1 MMALPNGA
9 GLSRRGFLA
18 GTGVAV
24 AAVAVGPFSG
34 PLSAWAGEDSDSK
47 QRDAYTWKNAVIN
60 GGGFVSGIVFN
71 ETARNL
77 IYARTDIGGCYR
89 WQEDSRTWKP
99 LLDWVG
105 RDKWGYSGVVS
116 MATDP
121 VETNRVYAAVGT
133 YTLDWDPNNGA
144 ILYSDDRGE
153 TWGIA
158 ELPFK
163 QGGNMP
169 GRGMGERLV
178 VNPADN
184 AELYLGTPNGNGLWR
199 SKDYGRTWAAVE
211 SFPNPGNF
219 VIDPGNIILADNQGV
234 IWIDFDQIGGKIYV
248 GVADPADPLYVSEDG
263 GATWQAVPGAAEALG
278 AVDGNRTIPNQSAVD
293 DVNGYLYIA
302 TSHDPGPGNAPA
314 ASGNGGKIM
323 RLSTQTGEWTDVTPT
338 YNPRGVI
345 PGFGGITVDRQNPGT
360 LMTATRNNWWPDEII
375 YRSTDSGQT
384 WQLSWDYAEGEERT
398 DRFDMDSSGSP
409 WLSWNGEDQGAAYA
423 VKHGWMIDAL
433 AIDPHDPDRIM
444 WGTGATIWGTEELTR
459 WDSQGELIGEDEAG
473 RRIALPVEK
482 FTVGVRVEGLEE
494 TAVLDLAAL
503 GGALVSAVGDV
514 SGFVHTDLD
523 RAEPMIDADWST
535 GTSVD
540 FAQSNPDIIVG
551 AGRVHGNEKGH
562 VGVSTD
568 RGKTWRN
575 AARVDGVPGDG
586 HGGTVAISADGS
598 RIVWSPSDTEITPVY
613 STDLG
618 ATWNPVQ
625 GLPAGAKI
633 RSDRV
638 RAAVLYSFSGG
649 TFYRS
654 TDGGVTFTDAGA
666 VGLPAGGVEDF
677 RAVPGRKNHVW
688 LAGRG
693 DAKEGI
699 SGGMWRSKDGGTTW
713 KKITEFQMA
722 DSIGFGKAA
731 KRSGY
736 PAIYTSASIGG
747 KAGIYRS
754 IDGGNKW
761 YRINDDEHQWANAG
775 AAITGDPLLYGR
787 VYLATNGRGIIY
799 GDITA

>member
-1 MMALPNGA
+1 MRRRTFTATASVGA
-9 GLSRRGFLA
+9 AAATAAIAA
-18 GTGVAV
+18 G
-24 AAVAVGPFSG
+24 S
-34 PLSAWAGEDSDSK
+34 LSAWAENSDSEQTK
-47 QRDAYTWKNAVIN
+47 GYTWKNAVIN

-71 ETARNL
+71 ETEPNL
-77 IYARTDIGGCYR
+77 IYNRTDIGGCYR
-89 WQEDSRTWKP
+89 WQEDTRTWKP

-105 RDKWGYSGVVS
+105 RDKWGYSGVVA

-121 VETNRVYAAVGT
+121 VETDRVYAAVGM
-133 YTLDWDPNNGA
+133 YTNEWDPNNGA

-169 GRGMGERLV
+169 GRGMGERLA

-211 SFPNPGNF
+211 NFPNPGNF
-219 VIDPGNIILADNQGV
+219 VVEPGNIILGDNQGV
-234 IWIDFDQIGGKIYV
+234 IWIDFDQIGGKVYV

-278 AVDGNRTIPNQSAVD
+278 EVDGNPTFPNQSAVD
-293 DVNGYLYIA
+293 DTNGYLYIA

-323 RLSTQTGEWTDVTPT
+323 RLATQTGEWTDVSPT

-360 LMTATRNNWWPDEII
+360 IMTVTRNNWWPDEII
-375 YRSTDSGQT
+375 YRSTDSGAT
-384 WQLSWDYAEGEERT
+384 WSLSWDYAEGEDRT

-409 WLSWNGEDQGAAYA
+409 WLSWNGEDEGQAYA
-423 VKHGWMIDAL
+423 VKHGWMMDAL
-433 AIDPHDPDRIM
+433 VIDPHDSDRIM

-459 WDSQGELIGEDEAG
+459 WDSQGELIGENEAG
-473 RRIALPVEK
+473 ERVALPVEK
-482 FTVGVRVEGLEE
+482 FTVGVRVEGVEE
-494 TAVLDLAAL
+494 CAIIDLAAI

-514 SGFVHTDLD
+514 TGFIHTDLD
-523 RAEPMIDADWST
+523 RAELMFDTGWSMA
-535 GTSVD
+535 TSVD
-540 FAQSNPDIIVG
+540 FAQSDPDVIVAVG
-551 AGRVHGNEKGH
+551 QGYYGNEKGH

-568 RGKTWRN
+568 RGKTWSKTGIEGL
-575 AARVDGVPGDG
+575 AGDR
-586 HGGTVAISADGS
+586 HPGTVAVSADGS
-598 RIVWSPSDTEITPVY
+598 TILWSPSDTEITPVY

-618 ATWNPVQ
+618 ETWTPVE

-638 RAAVLYSFSGG
+638 KASVLYSFSGG

-654 TDGGVTFTDAGA
+654 TDGGATFTDTGA
-666 VGLPAGGVEDF
+666 TGLPSAGVEDF
-677 RAVPGRKNHVW
+677 RAVPGKKNHVW

-693 DAKEGI
+693 DEKEGAP
-699 SGGMWRSKDGGTTW
+699 GGMWRSKDGGTTW
-713 KKITEFQMA
+713 KQITKFETA
-722 DSIGFGKAA
+722 DSVGFGKAA
-731 KRSGY
+731 KNSGY
-736 PAIYTSASIGG
+736 PTIYTWALTGG
-747 KAGIYRS
+747 KSGIYRS
-754 IDGGNKW
+754 IDGGTRW
-761 YRINDDEHQWANAG
+761 TRINDDEHQWANAG
-775 AAITGDPLLYGR
+775 AVITGDPLIYGR
-787 VYLATNGRGIIY
+787 VYLGTNGRGIIY
-799 GDITA
+799 GDIA

>member
-1 MMALPNGA
+1 MTALPQNT

-18 GTGVAV
+18 GAGVAA
-24 AAVAVGPFSG
+24 AAVAIGTLSAPY
-34 PLSAWAGEDSDSK
+34 SAWAGEYAGA
-47 QRDAYTWKNAVIN
+47 QPLDAYTWRNAVIN
-60 GGGFVSGIVFN
+60 GGGFVPGIIFN
-71 ETARNL
+71 ETEPNL

-89 WQEDSRTWKP
+89 WQEESRTWKP

-105 RDKWGYSGVVS
+105 RDRWGYAGVVS

-121 VETNRVYAAVGT
+121 VDTHRVYAAVGT
-133 YTLDWDPNNGA
+133 YTIDWDPNNGA
-144 ILYSDDRGE
+144 VLYSDDRGD

-199 SKDYGRTWAAVE
+199 SKDHGRTWAKVE
-211 SFPNPGNF
+211 NFPNPGNF
-219 VIDPGNIILADNQGV
+219 VIDPANPLTADIQGV
-234 IWIDFDQIGGKIYV
+234 IWIDFDRIGGKIYV

-263 GATWQAVPGAAEALG
+263 GTSWQAVPGAAEFLG
-278 AVDGNRTIPNQSAVD
+278 AADGNRTIPCQSAVD
-293 DVNGYLYIA
+293 NTNGYLYIV
-302 TSHDPGPGNAPA
+302 TSHDPGPYNGAP
-314 ASGNGGKIM
+314 ASGNGGKIV
-323 RLSTQTGEWTDVTPT
+323 RLATQTGEWTDITPT

-345 PGFGGITVDRQNPGT
+345 PGFGGLALDRQNPGT
-360 LMTATRNNWWPDEII
+360 LMAATRNNWYPDEIL
-375 YRSTDSGQT
+375 YRSVDSGQT
-384 WQLSWDYAEGEERT
+384 WQLSWDYAEGQDRH
-398 DRFDMDSSGSP
+398 DRFVMNNSGSP
-409 WLSWNGEDQGAAYA
+409 WLSWNGENEGPQYA

-433 AIDPHDPDRIM
+433 AIDPHNSDRIM
-444 WGTGATIWGTEELTR
+444 WGTGATIWGSEELTR
-459 WDSQGELIGEDEAG
+459 WDSQGELIGVDEAG

-503 GGALVSAVGDV
+503 GGTLVSAVGDLG
-514 SGFVHTDLD
+514 GFVHTDLD
-523 RAEPMIDADWST
+523 RAEPMIDTDWSS

-540 FAQSNPDIIVG
+540 FAQFNPDLIVG
-551 AGRVHGNEKGH
+551 TGRVHGNEKGH

-575 AARVDGVPGDG
+575 VARVEGVLGDG
-586 HGGTVAISADGS
+586 HAGAVAISADGS
-598 RIVWSPSDTEITPVY
+598 RIFWSPSETEVTPVY

-618 ATWNPVQ
+618 RTWIPVR

-638 RAAVLYSFSGG
+638 KASVLYSFSGG
-649 TFYRS
+649 RFYRS
-654 TDGGVTFTDAGA
+654 TDGGATFSDTGA
-666 VGLPAGGVEDF
+666 TGLPTGAVEDF
-677 RAVPGRKNHVW
+677 RAVPGHKNHVW

-693 DAKEGI
+693 DEKEGVG
-699 SGGMWRSKDGGTTW
+699 GGMWRSKDGGTTW
-713 KKITEFQMA
+713 KQITKFATAE
-722 DSIGFGKAA
+722 SIGFGKAA
-731 KRSGY
+731 KSSGY
-736 PAIYTSASIGG
+736 PAIYTAALTGG

-761 YRINDDEHQWANAG
+761 YRINDDAHQWAFAG
-775 AAITGDPLLYGR
+775 AAITGDPLVYGR

-799 GDITA
+799 GDIA